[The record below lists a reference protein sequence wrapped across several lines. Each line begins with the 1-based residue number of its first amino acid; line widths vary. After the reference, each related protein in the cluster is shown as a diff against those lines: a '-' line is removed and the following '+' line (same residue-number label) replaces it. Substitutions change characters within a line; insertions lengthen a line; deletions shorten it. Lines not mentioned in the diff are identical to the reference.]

1 MVNIELELIS
11 DVNLDQAFCVLAR
24 TLATGRRTHRAGA
37 WRTKPVQKHLRHAR
51 KHLDLL
57 ASGAGGEDHLAHA
70 ACRLL
75 MALELRE
82 RRAQTRATGLDS
94 AENHERVSAD
104 TAFRQRGATA
114 NVDLRSYEPPAPFSW
129 GSVSSPRTCRTHTFL
144 AFAARGGSRGLRS
157 AV

>member
-11 DVNLDQAFCVLAR
+11 DVNLDQAFCILAW

-37 WRTKPVQKHLRHAR
+37 WRLKSVQKHLQHAR

-57 ASGAGGEDHLAHA
+57 ASGSGGEDHLAHA

-82 RRAQTRATGLDS
+82 RIAQSRATS
-94 AENHERVSAD
+94 PTAAEAVSESNQMPLLFASVVS
-104 TAFRQRGATA
+104 TRQT
-114 NVDLRSYEPPAPFSW
+114 
-129 GSVSSPRTCRTHTFL
+129 
-144 AFAARGGSRGLRS
+144 
-157 AV
+157 

>member
-11 DVNLDQAFCVLAR
+11 DVNLDQAFCILAR
-24 TLATGRRTHRAGA
+24 TFASGRRTHRPGA
-37 WRTKPVQKHLRHAR
+37 WRSKPVQKHLQHAR

-82 RRAQTRATGLDS
+82 QRSQTRAADS
-94 AENHERVSAD
+94 SSAQAASD
-104 TAFRQRGATA
+104 FDQMPLFAGIVPTRQT
-114 NVDLRSYEPPAPFSW
+114 
-129 GSVSSPRTCRTHTFL
+129 
-144 AFAARGGSRGLRS
+144 
-157 AV
+157 

>member
-11 DVNLDQAFCVLAR
+11 DVNLDQAFCILAW

-37 WRTKPVQKHLRHAR
+37 WRLKSVQKHLQHAR

-57 ASGAGGEDHLAHA
+57 ASGSGGEDHLAHA

-82 RRAQTRATGLDS
+82 RTAQSRATGPDS
-94 AENHERVSAD
+94 SETTNESEQIPLFNGVVP
-104 TAFRQRGATA
+104 TRQT
-114 NVDLRSYEPPAPFSW
+114 
-129 GSVSSPRTCRTHTFL
+129 
-144 AFAARGGSRGLRS
+144 
-157 AV
+157 